1 MKKKLVST
9 LLCAAMVSSLLA
21 GCGGSDAP
29 AADSG
34 ADAGTET
41 AGDDA
46 DDADDAA
53 AGDSGATASGDYS
66 GTVRMLNFKPEI
78 SDAMQEVAAAYTAET
93 GIDVQIETA
102 ASGQYESTLTARM
115 DSSEAPGIFV
125 VENVTALGNWKEY
138 CRDWSDTELYSY
150 VTDQKYTMQEDG
162 KVLALCY
169 VLEGWGIIVNS
180 EITDAYFASPNKST
194 EYTSLDDLYTFDALK
209 AVVEDMTA
217 MKDELGIQGVFGS
230 TSLKQDDDWRY
241 QTHLMNIPLYWEWG
255 ADVDINGAVPEFS
268 FANAENFKNILDL
281 YLNNSVIEPSLVG
294 TRTVDDSMAEFA
306 LGQCAMIQNGDWAW
320 NTILNTEG
328 KVVKDDK
335 VRFIPIT
342 SGVAGEEN
350 MGLCVGGSQSFC
362 INSQLPEE
370 DQLAAIDFLTWLF
383 SSDTGKNLVAQKLQ
397 LVTPFSCMEG
407 AEYTNPLFGSEAEIS
422 AAGKTAYSTA
432 CNLIPDQTWKDSFGA
447 SLLMYAQGQKTWEDV
462 VADAVSEWAV
472 ERDITN
478 TANGN

>member
-1 MKKKLVST
+1 
-9 LLCAAMVSSLLA
+9 
-21 GCGGSDAP
+21 
-29 AADSG
+29 
-34 ADAGTET
+34 
-41 AGDDA
+41 
-46 DDADDAA
+46 
-53 AGDSGATASGDYS
+53 
-66 GTVRMLNFKPEI
+66 
-78 SDAMQEVAAAYTAET
+78 
-93 GIDVQIETA
+93 
-102 ASGQYESTLTARM
+102 
-115 DSSEAPGIFV
+115 
-125 VENVTALGNWKEY
+125 
-138 CRDWSDTELYSY
+138 
-150 VTDQKYTMQEDG
+150 
-162 KVLALCY
+162 
-169 VLEGWGIIVNS
+169 
-180 EITDAYFASPNKST
+180 
-194 EYTSLDDLYTFDALK
+194 
-209 AVVEDMTA
+209 

-230 TSLKQDDDWRY
+230 TSLKQGDDWRY

-407 AEYTNPLFGSEAEIS
+407 AEYTNPLFGSEAAIS